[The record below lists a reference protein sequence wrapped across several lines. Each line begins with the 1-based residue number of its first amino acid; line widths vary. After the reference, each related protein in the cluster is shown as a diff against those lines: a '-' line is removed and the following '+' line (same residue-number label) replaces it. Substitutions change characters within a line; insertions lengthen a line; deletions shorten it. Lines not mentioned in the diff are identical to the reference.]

1 MFVEKELYDFT
12 RYDLTSVCAWEVGE
26 LEIGK
31 QCARMALNVQPD
43 SAQLQNNLKMYE
55 ARENKKEIVA

>member
-1 MFVEKELYDFT
+1 
-12 RYDLTSVCAWEVGE
+12 
-26 LEIGK
+26 
-31 QCARMALNVQPD
+31 MALNVQPD